1 MPALNTRHRQPI
13 SALWYSSIGALAL
26 AVLILLVGTTLA
38 TSQTIAEASSVNI
51 GQLFL
56 PITILVAIIPLA
68 YPVLYYFLFTFEFSE
83 KTVTVNSGILFR
95 QYETISFDRI
105 QVVDN
110 ERGPL
115 LMLFGL
121 TEMRIWT
128 ASPDQYNQEHMGH
141 LDPSSDARILLRK
154 DDAESVKLFV
164 ARAHSSS
171 GSGGL

>member
-68 YPVLYYFLFTFEFSE
+68 YPVLYYFLFTF
-83 KTVTVNSGILFR
+83 
-95 QYETISFDRI
+95 
-105 QVVDN
+105 
-110 ERGPL
+110 
-115 LMLFGL
+115 
-121 TEMRIWT
+121 
-128 ASPDQYNQEHMGH
+128 
-141 LDPSSDARILLRK
+141 
-154 DDAESVKLFV
+154 
-164 ARAHSSS
+164 
-171 GSGGL
+171 